1 MQLGSAHLLRSTLIA
16 TGAKSASQMPT
27 KTAMLPHRLQIK
39 PLTREHD
46 FTVNT
51 DKAQKPRKVT
61 PLSAAPDDDD
71 WISSCL

>member
-1 MQLGSAHLLRSTLIA
+1 MARF
-16 TGAKSASQMPT
+16 
-27 KTAMLPHRLQIK
+27 TAGQIIDGRVWLQIK

-51 DKAQKPRKVT
+51 DKPPKPRKVT
-61 PLSAAPDDDD
+61 PLSVAPEDED

>member
-1 MQLGSAHLLRSTLIA
+1 MARFSAGQIIDGRV
-16 TGAKSASQMPT
+16 
-27 KTAMLPHRLQIK
+27 RLQIK

-61 PLSAAPDDDD
+61 PLSVAPEDED